1 VIALV
6 LGGARSGK
14 SKVAESRAAGLAAG
28 GPVTV
33 LATAVVADD
42 DMAARVAAHRARRPA
57 TWLTVETGADLVGA
71 LVSCTGVALVDALG
85 TWVAAAADLSV
96 DAPGD
101 LAVDAEGL
109 CTALADRR
117 GDTVVVSEEVGLGVH
132 PSSEAGRRFR
142 DVVGTLNQAVAS
154 IADDVVLVVAGRTL
168 TLGAGV

>member
-1 VIALV
+1 MIALV

-96 DAPGD
+96 DA
-101 LAVDAEGL
+101 EGL